1 MAIENA
7 MENKVKKLDLESATA
22 FFEKKQFKIKK
33 GFEPK
38 GNAIGCIDDRAERGE
53 GHAEQVALPGSGL
66 GLLLATFSALEK
78 IKEEYNLDFTS
89 DFNFKVAEKVEQLVG
104 VSLHT
109 DAKNKEHSSLA
120 CAGCGHCAGILNSP
134 ELLNKDFNAFVQEKY
149 LPKLKD
155 ENVEP
160 VVYEGGHNANAV
172 FVIDDLETGLASH
185 SRTMDAQV
193 YVYNKAWHEKI
204 LNEIGEILYAEFNG
218 MIPRKHQEGAE
229 AEKEEEKVR
238 KFFADSIYNSA
249 EKQLQHTLARLTFGL
264 PKFLVKDGQ
273 VTEITEYKDDQAEA

>member
-1 MAIENA
+1 MAIENT
-7 MENKVKKLDLESATA
+7 MESNTKKLNLEKAQA
-22 FFEKKQFKIKK
+22 FFDKKRFEIKK

-38 GNAIGCIDDRAERGE
+38 GNAIGCIDDRAGRGE
-53 GHAEQVALPGSGL
+53 GQVEQIALPGSGL
-66 GLLLATFSALEK
+66 GILLATFSALGK

-109 DAKNKEHSSLA
+109 DAKNKEHSLS

-134 ELLNKDFNAFVQEKY
+134 ELLSPEFNAFVQERY
-149 LPKLKD
+149 LPKLK
-155 ENVEP
+155 EKNVEP
-160 VVYEGGHNANAV
+160 VVYEGGHNANGV
-172 FVIDDLETGLASH
+172 FIIDDLETGLASQ

-204 LNEIGEILYAEFNG
+204 LNEVAEILHAEFNG
-218 MIPRKHQEGAE
+218 MIPRSEGDGVDKQ
-229 AEKEEEKVR
+229 KEEEKIK
-238 KFFADSIYNSA
+238 KFFADSIYNAA

-264 PKFLVKDGQ
+264 PKFMVKEGK
-273 VTEITEYKDDQAEA
+273 VTEVTEFKEGETA